1 MIAGVGINDVASYTK
16 RNKNPLVAKAV
27 SVYTYMIVRCYS
39 KRYQEKH
46 PSYIGCT
53 VCEKWKKLSG
63 FLEDLPHIKGYAKWV
78 KSVLAGEKKRVF
90 LDKDGLFPGN
100 KVYSKDTCQ
109 FLSIEDSTRETNT
122 RNCKNKTGQ
131 FSEEAIKKRMAST
144 DFTRFREKQ
153 LVFAMSYAK
162 KIAVSYDGIEIIS
175 PSIHACARLIGC
187 AKTSV
192 KYALEKGI
200 PLRGKYYVRYA
211 DKDELAMKQ
220 TCIICDRCRSRLY
233 GVGYSTT
240 WSKAR
245 RRGWTHPDGNHRRH
259 LCPMCSAEEAGQKEE
274 DHAR

>member
-1 MIAGVGINDVASYTK
+1 MIEGIAINDVASYTQRSK
-16 RNKNPLVAKAV
+16 DPLIIKTLTL
-27 SVYTYMIVRCYS
+27 YRGMFVRCYS
-39 KRYQEKH
+39 ARYQEKR

-63 FLEDLPHIKGYAKWV
+63 FLEDLPHIKGYDKRMA
-78 KSVLAGEKKRVF
+78 SVLSGEKKRVF

-100 KVYSKDTCQ
+100 KLYSKDTCQ

-144 DFTRFREKQ
+144 DFTRFRERQ

-162 KIAVSYDGIEIIS
+162 KIAVSYDGIETIS
-175 PSIHACARLIGC
+175 PSIHACAKLIGC

-200 PLRGKYYVRYA
+200 PLRGKFYVRYA
-211 DKDELAMKQ
+211 DNDEVA
-220 TCIICDRCRSRLY
+220 
-233 GVGYSTT
+233 
-240 WSKAR
+240 
-245 RRGWTHPDGNHRRH
+245 P
-259 LCPMCSAEEAGQKEE
+259 
-274 DHAR
+274 

>member
-27 SVYTYMIVRCYS
+27 SVYTHMIVRCYS

-46 PSYIGCT
+46 QSYIGCT

-144 DFTRFREKQ
+144 GFTRFRERQ

-211 DKDELAMKQ
+211 DKDEVM
-220 TCIICDRCRSRLY
+220 
-233 GVGYSTT
+233 
-240 WSKAR
+240 
-245 RRGWTHPDGNHRRH
+245 P
-259 LCPMCSAEEAGQKEE
+259 
-274 DHAR
+274 